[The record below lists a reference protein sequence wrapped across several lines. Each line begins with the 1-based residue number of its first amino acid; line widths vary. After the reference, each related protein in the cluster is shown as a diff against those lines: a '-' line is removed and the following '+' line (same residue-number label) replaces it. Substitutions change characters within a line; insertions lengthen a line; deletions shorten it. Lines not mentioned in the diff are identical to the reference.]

1 MLINAE
7 GAQPGCNGNKVDAHQ
22 KERTEEVI
30 TTPTTEQAIFAHA
43 ARRLEFN
50 AYDVRTPAA
59 KAAWDRDRQYFSE
72 NPTVGVR
79 IRKVHRGECGVADAF
94 LNEGP
99 KITVWVVI
107 LHHIRLG
114 DLRFSHGIGVWLF
127 KLDEANP
134 EVRAAILR
142 TEARRLVRR
151 ARLPLNLDD
160 LFVDE
165 DEEDENDE
173 EQALQ
178 VDEVE
183 DI

>member
-1 MLINAE
+1 MFINAE

-99 KITVWVVI
+99 KITVWVII

-114 DLRFSHGIGVWLF
+114 DLRFSNGIGVWLF
-127 KLDEANP
+127 KSEEANP
-134 EVRAAILR
+134 EARAAMLR
-142 TEARRLVRR
+142 TEARRLMRK
-151 ARLPLNLDD
+151 ACLPVNFDD
-160 LFVDE
+160 LPVD
-165 DEEDENDE
+165 EDENDE
-173 EQALQ
+173 DHISQ
-178 VDEVE
+178 VDERE